1 MGTEVIKAVTN
12 IYVKLSDETFE
23 NAEEMDDFPAKSGV
37 PKFTQEE
44 RMGKPKYT
52 HSRGSVRK
60 RPTDLPL
67 KRHRAQM
74 AAQLRFT

>member
-37 PKFTQEE
+37 PKFTQKK
-44 RMGKPKYT
+44 GW
-52 HSRGSVRK
+52 GN
-60 RPTDLPL
+60 
-67 KRHRAQM
+67 
-74 AAQLRFT
+74 